1 MFYPAVDYLVIIL
14 LIVFLLVTLF
24 TCVFCLRH
32 EHIRKESEKRKQELL
47 RKKGWCVSDF
57 SWFRYNQYHET
68 GICVTVD
75 KIIFVMISVSSGLLK
90 KEYSITSLTLDMN
103 DIAEVSL
110 SENNII
116 TRKLTLIRPL
126 SDNKPAQ
133 LPESEII
140 NTIQLCIRPKDKA
153 DDITFILY
161 QGKLDPRGSNHTIIK
176 GKANSVILLLKM
188 LLTNKI

>member
-1 MFYPAVDYLVIIL
+1 
-14 LIVFLLVTLF
+14 
-24 TCVFCLRH
+24 
-32 EHIRKESEKRKQELL
+32 
-47 RKKGWCVSDF
+47 
-57 SWFRYNQYHET
+57 
-68 GICVTVD
+68 
-75 KIIFVMISVSSGLLK
+75 
-90 KEYSITSLTLDMN
+90 MN